1 MRPWVRI
8 RIVIVKPHDARGWIG
23 LGCFVMAL
31 LVLGMILFDRKL
43 LESDAFLILATAI
56 IITGWVQGPVGWAYQ
71 ATKAGG
77 ELADKNAD
85 IIKERAAVD
94 ARAGAAPSGT
104 PGDPVHVAG
113 SPGGPPVETTETRT

>member
-1 MRPWVRI
+1 MKRPWI
-8 RIVIVKPHDARGWIG
+8 TIVIVKPHDARGWIG

-31 LVLGMILFDRKL
+31 IVLGMILFDRTL

-77 ELADKNAD
+77 DLADKNAE
-85 IIKERAAVD
+85 IIKQRAATD
-94 ARAGAAPSGT
+94 ASASTPAGTERDPLHVAGAADGQR
-104 PGDPVHVAG
+104 
-113 SPGGPPVETTETRT
+113 PVETKGAS